1 MLYSYYH
8 PWKSFIP
15 THIIQ
20 HIVIQKAPH
29 FPNKL
34 LLTFWLSI
42 TCGCRGGASQ
52 WDRKESSSQCLKN
65 LFITEP
71 RAIQEKLLKGASFC
85 SEVNQLIVRCV
96 TPLKS
101 CFDSAGVTEI
111 ANALLHDVVPLDK
124 PMLFKN
130 INQGKNCSEIA
141 KQYAAKSGQPIL
153 QSTVCK

>member
-1 MLYSYYH
+1 MRKNYL
-8 PWKSFIP
+8 PWKEIFLLMRGNYQGRKTIY
-15 THIIQ
+15 HGG
-20 HIVIQKAPH
+20 KH
-29 FPNKL
+29 FTIL
-34 LLTFWLSI
+34 VLIFS
-42 TCGCRGGASQ
+42 
-52 WDRKESSSQCLKN
+52 
-65 LFITEP
+65 EP
-71 RAIQEKLLKGASFC
+71 RAIQEKLLQGASFC

-101 CFDSAGVTEI
+101 CFDSAGVSEV

>member
-1 MLYSYYH
+1 M
-8 PWKSFIP
+8 
-15 THIIQ
+15 
-20 HIVIQKAPH
+20 
-29 FPNKL
+29 
-34 LLTFWLSI
+34 
-42 TCGCRGGASQ
+42 
-52 WDRKESSSQCLKN
+52 
-65 LFITEP
+65 
-71 RAIQEKLLKGASFC
+71 
-85 SEVNQLIVRCV
+85 RCV